1 MWTSMHSRTEH
12 GPHSRL
18 RRRIVSAYRETRE
31 GASAV
36 QEGHSMAGEGGRG
49 PRDGGRALADHFEG
63 FEGFEA
69 SSAESAAAS
78 SVR

>member
-1 MWTSMHSRTEH
+1 M
-12 GPHSRL
+12 
-18 RRRIVSAYRETRE
+18 
-31 GASAV
+31 

-63 FEGFEA
+63 FEGFA